1 MAARQVAEHGADA
14 DAERIQCQKAQPAEQ
29 RTGAVRKAESHADD
43 DSGKRDLRFATQHP
57 DQERNTD
64 IDQELRAAA
73 DMACVDTTPECRA
86 PRLLFAP
93 RVRWLIHAVRL
104 SGLARIARPAGFLA
118 AGGGGGPLFFQNPS
132 QLLR

>member
-1 MAARQVAEHGADA
+1 MAARQVAEHGAGT

-29 RTGAVRKAESHADD
+29 RSGTVRKAESHADD

-104 SGLARIARPAGFLA
+104 SGLARIARPSRISGRRQGWRPAFL
-118 AGGGGGPLFFQNPS
+118 
-132 QLLR
+132 